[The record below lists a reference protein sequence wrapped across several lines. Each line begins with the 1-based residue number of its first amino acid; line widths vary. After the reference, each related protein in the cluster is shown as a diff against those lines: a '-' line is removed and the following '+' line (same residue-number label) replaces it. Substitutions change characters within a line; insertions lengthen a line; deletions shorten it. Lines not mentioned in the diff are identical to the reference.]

1 MVIFLLKFESDKSS
15 NFYYNLFQ
23 TEARTWC
30 LTWWGAV
37 QIWIWMGLNNLS
49 QDWSLNCRRT
59 KSSQKASLCS
69 VPAVLDY
76 DTSSCVPKIHHK
88 QEYSGDRFQL
98 VTEIR
103 RAPKI
108 KPHQAIVLSFMFF
121 VTILKAFASLGILN
135 MFILGKSMKL
145 ESDCCCSALLPL
157 LAQFWESIGSFEHPH
172 DYTIS

>member
-1 MVIFLLKFESDKSS
+1 
-15 NFYYNLFQ
+15 
-23 TEARTWC
+23 
-30 LTWWGAV
+30 
-37 QIWIWMGLNNLS
+37 MGLNDLS
-49 QDWSLNCRRT
+49 QDWSLNCHQT
-59 KSSQKASLCS
+59 KSGQNVSLCS

-88 QEYSGDRFQL
+88 LEYPRDRFQL

-157 LAQFWESIGSFEHPH
+157 LAQF
-172 DYTIS
+172 